1 MQVGDKVRVINKTT
15 IHYGKEGV
23 IRRFYAHNMVGIYF
37 DGETGHHLFPQ
48 EYLLPLEPK
57 FILEL
62 TPDEWQAFKDL
73 LKMKANLELLENLEK
88 RVK

>member
-1 MQVGDKVRVINKTT
+1 MQVGDKVRVIEKTT
-15 IHYGKEGV
+15 IHYGKEGIIKSLYKHDLAV
-23 IRRFYAHNMVGIYF
+23 VYF
-37 DGETGHHLFPQ
+37 EGETTYLFPQ

-73 LKMKANLELLENLEK
+73 LKMKANLELLESLEK